1 MSIAVLD
8 NISLRERIIP
18 ISVAQYHRMNELGV
32 ISTKTELI
40 EGVILEK
47 MSKSPLHTYL
57 IHLLYDFFVQ
67 HLSED
72 YLVRKEDPLTLS
84 HSEPE
89 PDISIV
95 KGRLVDFKTAHPSYA
110 ELVIEVAVSSLEIDR
125 VKTSIYALANLP
137 EYWIVIPTQQQIEV
151 YSQPQQ
157 GKYQAVQIYKDA
169 EKIETIEGLVFD
181 LKTIFLD

>member
-1 MSIAVLD
+1 M
-8 NISLRERIIP
+8 
-18 ISVAQYHRMNELGV
+18 AQYHRMNELGV

-47 MSKSPLHTYL
+47 TGKSPLHTYL
-57 IHLLYDFFVQ
+57 IHLLHDFFVQ

-95 KGRLVDFKTAHPSYA
+95 KG
-110 ELVIEVAVSSLEIDR
+110 E
-125 VKTSIYALANLP
+125 
-137 EYWIVIPTQQQIEV
+137 
-151 YSQPQQ
+151 
-157 GKYQAVQIYKDA
+157 
-169 EKIETIEGLVFD
+169 
-181 LKTIFLD
+181 

>member
-1 MSIAVLD
+1 MSIAVLE
-8 NISLRERIIP
+8 NISLRERIVP

-32 ISTKTELI
+32 ISAKTELI

-47 MSKSPLHTYL
+47 MSKSPLHVYL
-57 IHLLYDFFVQ
+57 IHLLHGFFVQ
-67 HLSED
+67 HLSAD

-89 PDISIV
+89 PDISII
-95 KGRLVDFKTAHPSYA
+95 KGQLVNFKTTHPVYA

-125 VKTSIYALANLP
+125 VKTNIYALANIP

-151 YSQPQQ
+151 YSRPQH
-157 GKYQAVQIYKDA
+157 GEYRMVQIYKNA
-169 EKIETIEGLVFD
+169 EKIETIASLVFD
-181 LKTIFLD
+181 LSAIFSD